1 MEPPRPNG
9 GVFSCAKKFFIDDTE
24 NKSFKVVMQP
34 EKTQCIHSAHP
45 MSVYEHVIS
54 VFFSS
59 VSFSIENH
67 YFK

>member
-9 GVFSCAKKFFIDDTE
+9 GVFGCAKKFTDDTE

-34 EKTQCIHSAHP
+34 EKTQCIHCVHP
-45 MSVYEHVIS
+45 KSVYEHIIS
-54 VFFSS
+54 IFFSS